1 LTIIAGTLRRLDR
14 LGGRLCIRGASPMIC
29 RLLEITGIV
38 QSEILEISPIVT
50 DLPTA
55 ANG

>member
-1 LTIIAGTLRRLDR
+1 
-14 LGGRLCIRGASPMIC
+14 MIS

-38 QSEILEISPIVT
+38 QSEILEISPIVSG
-50 DLPTA
+50 LPTV